1 MTETVGQE
9 VFEVVTRFPAIL
21 PTKQKQLGLR
31 KEIVDNILS
40 DEFETFAEHLA
51 KRITSNHNKDVR
63 LLVVGEPGSGKSRTL
78 LFLAWRLSVE
88 VSKIKGGDPIDY
100 FNMDNVGVITAEDI
114 IEKMNN
120 LNRYC
125 VYILDDAGVAWDSR
139 DFATRGNK
147 NLNHILQTCRTANAA
162 ILISVPDPKLI
173 DIQVTERGLIQ
184 YWAEVSESLHDYGKN
199 LVKIFRLKRLFRANK
214 MLFMHP
220 RYGDNKIVRYESKNP
235 PDPIIQQYE
244 ERRRICAPEAGTKY
258 EDREKDKRKKQKE
271 VEAQVKEDHMVKAWD
286 YVQKEGLTMNRAIS
300 KLNKELRDAGSER
313 RYHPNALTRW
323 RDSKGL

>member
-1 MTETVGQE
+1 MT
-9 VFEVVTRFPAIL
+9 FMAIPRFDDVL
-21 PTKQKQLGLR
+21 STKTDQVRNR
-31 KEIVDNILS
+31 KEIVDNVLS
-40 DEFETFAEHLA
+40 DEFETFAAHLA
-51 KRITSNHNKDVR
+51 KRITSRHNKDVR

-78 LFLAWRLSVE
+78 LYIAHRLSVE
-88 VSKIKGGDPIDY
+88 VAKLKGGNPENY
-100 FNMDNVGVITAEDI
+100 FTIDNVGVITAEDI

-199 LVKIFRLKRLFRANK
+199 LVKIFRLKRLFRAGK
-214 MLFMHP
+214 MLYMHP
-220 RYGDNKIVRYESKNP
+220 RYGDNKIVRYEALNP
-235 PDPIIQQYE
+235 PEEMIHEYE
-244 ERRRICAPEAGTKY
+244 FMRRSCAKDAGAKY
-258 EDREKDKRKKQKE
+258 EDKEKTERKKKRE
-271 VEAQVKEDHMVKAWD
+271 EEAQLRETHMTQAWD
-286 YVQKEGLTMNRAIS
+286 YVTKEGLTIS
-300 KLNKELRDAGSER
+300 KAVNKINRELRDSGTDVK
-313 RYHPNALTRW
+313 YHPSTLTRW
-323 RDSKGL
+323 RDTKGL